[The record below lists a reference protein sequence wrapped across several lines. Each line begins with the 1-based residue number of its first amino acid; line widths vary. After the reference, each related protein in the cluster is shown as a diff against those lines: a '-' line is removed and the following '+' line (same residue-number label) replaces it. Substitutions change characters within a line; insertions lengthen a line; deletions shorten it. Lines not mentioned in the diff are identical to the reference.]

1 MIFSTISIMTDYD
14 VNYILSSPE
23 DYLDDECDDVHLV
36 RVAFSDGY
44 NVDIFIG
51 CDEDGYYL
59 YIEDDEHAA
68 YKYIEEG
75 MSVVQIFEHLLDIAQ
90 NRKEF

>member
-1 MIFSTISIMTDYD
+1 MIFSTVSIMTDYD
-14 VNYILSSPE
+14 VNYILYSPE
-23 DYLDDECDDVHLV
+23 DYLDDECDDVHLI
-36 RVAFSDGY
+36 RVSFSDGY
-44 NVDIFIG
+44 NVDIFMG

-68 YKYIEEG
+68 YEYVEEG
-75 MSVVQIFEHLLDIAQ
+75 RSAAQICEELLDIAT